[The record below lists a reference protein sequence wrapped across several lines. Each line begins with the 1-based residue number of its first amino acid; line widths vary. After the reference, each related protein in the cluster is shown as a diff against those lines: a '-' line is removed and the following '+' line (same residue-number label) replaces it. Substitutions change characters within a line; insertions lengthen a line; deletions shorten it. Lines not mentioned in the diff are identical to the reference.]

1 MFEEV
6 GGDPTAISMVK
17 RVVVGVCADIYDD
30 QSEMVDGQQLAP
42 AKPKSPFVVSSRTD
56 HD

>member
-17 RVVVGVCADIYDD
+17 RVVEGVCADIYDD
-30 QSEMVDGQQLAP
+30 QWEMVDGQQLAP
-42 AKPKSPFVVSSRTD
+42 VKPKSPFVVSSRTD